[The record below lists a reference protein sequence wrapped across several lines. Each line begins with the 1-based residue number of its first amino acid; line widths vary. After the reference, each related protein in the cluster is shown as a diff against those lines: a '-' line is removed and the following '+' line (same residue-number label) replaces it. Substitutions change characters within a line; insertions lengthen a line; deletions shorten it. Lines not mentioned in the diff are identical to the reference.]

1 MTTGAEKEGDDV
13 RTNIPG
19 ELQTYLVA
27 VLAERVK
34 TFLPYS
40 ILDS

>member
-1 MTTGAEKEGDDV
+1 MTTGAEKEREDM

-19 ELQTYLVA
+19 ELQTYLVT
-27 VLAERVK
+27 VLAERRK
-34 TFLPYS
+34 PFLLYS